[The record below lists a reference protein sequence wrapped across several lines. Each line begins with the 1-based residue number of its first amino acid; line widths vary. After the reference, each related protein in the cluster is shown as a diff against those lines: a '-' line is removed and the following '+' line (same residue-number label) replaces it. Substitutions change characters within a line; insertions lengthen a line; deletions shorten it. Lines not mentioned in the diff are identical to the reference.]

1 MQAKIIN
8 GQPLDTGAI
17 MLKYYTYK
25 IIAEENPRFGFHS
38 INTPI
43 GSKSEV
49 YPFLEQNPFLMSSKT
64 IMGYPD
70 TN

>member
-1 MQAKIIN
+1 MLCKNFGAMQAKIIN

-38 INTPI
+38 IKH
-43 GSKSEV
+43 SHW
-49 YPFLEQNPFLMSSKT
+49 F
-64 IMGYPD
+64 
-70 TN
+70 